1 MQPKKYARF
10 ASTGVKTLGLALA
23 STCLFY
29 SGADAAGLGKLTVLS
44 ALGQPLRA
52 EIELTSVT
60 KDDAGNMVTKLASPE
75 AYRQANVEFT
85 KNLSYIN
92 FSIEERGSRR
102 FVLVTSTQSVNEPFL
117 EILLELNSGSGKLI
131 REYTVLLDP
140 VEMQTNNGV
149 MSTSNGTTVSAQPNI
164 PAAQPAPAV
173 SAAASP
179 ITTPARAPAPAPAPA
194 AKSAAS
200 SPASDTTY
208 QIKSGDTLSKIAN
221 QYKPDGVSLEQM
233 LVALQ
238 HSNSAAFIDNNM
250 NLLRSGK
257 ILNIPDAAE
266 IAQTNQSEAKKIVLA
281 QSADFSAYR
290 NRMANQVE
298 QAKPEKAYEPKKTD
312 SGKITAKVDEVPT
325 AVNESKDKLKL
336 SKAQQAQELA
346 EKKAQEE
353 DRIAKQRA
361 LDAANARVKEL
372 EANTAKLQNILDLK
386 NKTAAAAAAN
396 EKAAP
401 ATPAA
406 PAVTPAVPASAPQ
419 ALPAVEANVAASKPA
434 IKPRP
439 KVVSAPVPEPEPGLI
454 DLAIKYL
461 PYGAGVLALLGLL
474 GLMASKRKKKTE
486 QFDDESILTGS
497 SIKTNSLF
505 GSTGGQSVDTNNSV
519 FNSNFAP
526 SASQLDAN
534 EVDPV
539 AEADVYIA
547 YGRDEQ
553 AEEILKEALRTQPDR
568 QAVRVKLLE
577 IYAHRKDIRTFETVA
592 SELYGMTSG
601 DGPDWA
607 QAASLGVMIDPQNPL
622 YAGGQNADHSTAALG
637 ASTLPVESLDPEALL
652 GNSLSQDMLDSITIK
667 GDSGNSML
675 MGGSDSNDRTHRT
688 EEVSDG
694 LDFDLG
700 LSTNPNPDD
709 DFGAAPK
716 PVTGAA
722 DFSAIDDFKPDQKVP
737 AADDHHDMDFTAN
750 DMKGSATLASTPA
763 SLPEDAS
770 AGGMD
775 FAALDFD
782 FDIPKSHAE
791 TSDHIENSPKQ
802 DDDIPMHDTTHGFQP
817 AAASAPT
824 LDYDLSSINLDLPK
838 VDQPADALPEF
849 TANRAVDTK
858 LAEDKTL
865 DLQQASV
872 EESVEFSSEMATK
885 LDLAIAYQEI
895 GDKDGARE
903 LLEEVLKGGNEEQ
916 SARAKTLMQELS

>member
-1 MQPKKYARF
+1 MQPKKYARY
-10 ASTGVKTLGLALA
+10 ASMSVKTLGLALA
-23 STCLFY
+23 SSCLFF
-29 SGADAAGLGKLTVLS
+29 SGADAAGLGRLTVLS

-52 EIELTSVT
+52 EIELTAVS
-60 KDDAGNMVTKLASPE
+60 KDDAGNLVPKLASAE
-75 AYRQANVEFT
+75 AYRQANVGFD
-85 KNLSYIN
+85 NSLNSLS

-102 FVLVTSTQSVNEPFL
+102 YVLVTSTQKMSEPFL
-117 EILLELNSGSGKLI
+117 EILVELNSGSGKLI

-140 VEMQTNNGV
+140 VEMQTNNAAL
-149 MSTSNGTTVSAQPNI
+149 SSSSGTTVSSQAVT
-164 PAAQPAPAV
+164 PAPVPLPAQSAIPSAPTPV
-173 SAAASP
+173 AAAP
-179 ITTPARAPAPAPAPA
+179 ATQAAGKAAKPTPAPTSGPVESGGA
-194 AKSAAS
+194 
-200 SPASDTTY
+200 TY
-208 QIKSGDTLSKIAN
+208 QIKTGDTLGKIAS

-238 HSNSAAFIDNNM
+238 RSNSAAFIDKNM
-250 NLLRSGK
+250 NLIRSGR
-257 ILNIPDAAE
+257 ILTIPDAAE
-266 IAQTNQSEAKKIVLA
+266 IGRTEQSEAKKIVLA
-281 QSADFSAYR
+281 QSADFTSYR

-298 QAKPEKAYEPKKTD
+298 QAAPEKPVESKKTD
-312 SGKITAKVDEVPT
+312 SGKITAKVVEVPT
-325 AVNESKDKLKL
+325 AVSESKDKLKL

-346 EKKAQEE
+346 DKKALEE

-361 LDAANARVKEL
+361 LEAANARVKEL

-386 NKTAAAAAAN
+386 NKTAASNAKATAV
-396 EKAAP
+396 EKAKEATP
-401 ATPAA
+401 AVTPAA
-406 PAVTPAVPASAPQ
+406 PAS
-419 ALPAVEANVAASKPA
+419 LPAVEAAVSASKPV

-439 KVVSAPVPEPEPGLI
+439 KPAAPAPAAEAQPGLM
-454 DLAIKYL
+454 DMVTQYL
-461 PYGAGVLALLGLL
+461 PYGAAVLVLLGGAGLL
-474 GLMASKRKKKTE
+474 ASRRKKKPE
-486 QFDDESILTGS
+486 NFDDESIMTGS

-577 IYAHRKDIRTFETVA
+577 IYAHRKDTRTFETIA
-592 SELYGMTSG
+592 SELYGMTGG

-607 QAASLGVMIDPQNPL
+607 QAASLGIIIDPQNPL
-622 YAGGQNADHSTAALG
+622 YAGGQTSDHSTSALG

-652 GNSLSQDMLDSITIK
+652 GNSLSQEMLDSLSAKTEI
-667 GDSGNSML
+667 GNSMM
-675 MGGSDSNDRTHRT
+675 MGGDDNDRTHKS

-700 LSTNPNPDD
+700 LATNPDADD
-709 DFGAAPK
+709 DFGAK
-716 PVTGAA
+716 PLSGLAA
-722 DFSAIDDFKPDQKVP
+722 KVP
-737 AADDHHDMDFTAN
+737 AAAETPREISNEIEIPGDTNHDFDITTGN
-750 DMKGSATLASTPA
+750 LSATPPLAAEPVQPA
-763 SLPEDAS
+763 EEAH
-770 AGGMD
+770 AGAMD

-791 TSDHIENSPKQ
+791 EAGSDHNDNPSHDSTHAERKSP
-802 DDDIPMHDTTHGFQP
+802 
-817 AAASAPT
+817 ASS

-838 VDQPADALPEF
+838 TGDQPKDEIPGFANENTLDFKIAD
-849 TANRAVDTK
+849 
-858 LAEDKTL
+858 DKTL
-865 DLQQASV
+865 DLHQDAA
-872 EESVEFSSEMATK
+872 EENVEFSAEMSTK
-885 LDLAIAYQEI
+885 LDLAVAYQEI

-916 SARAKTLMQELS
+916 VSRAKKMMQELA